1 MNTNLDSTEHK
12 GLSWKLRTMSTML
25 IINLI
30 AILMVV
36 SFAILFLIQKFF
48 FHGSIPNIIVSI
60 FVIWLALLWNSM
72 GLITIIRKEIPR
84 FPPARAITGKLA
96 VVIGIITIALG
107 LLVQIGVII
116 NLI

>member
-1 MNTNLDSTEHK
+1 
-12 GLSWKLRTMSTML
+12 
-25 IINLI
+25 
-30 AILMVV
+30 
-36 SFAILFLIQKFF
+36 
-48 FHGSIPNIIVSI
+48 
-60 FVIWLALLWNSM
+60 M